1 MPRPQASAEASN
13 FFFCANLYDSHV
25 QHEVDKFK
33 GAHEEISLRLFRQ
46 GKEPKGKK
54 ILVHP
59 LRVLGTRVSSS
70 PLRFRLSHLLL
81 TTCL

>member
-1 MPRPQASAEASN
+1 M
-13 FFFCANLYDSHV
+13 

-54 ILVHP
+54 ILIHP
-59 LRVLGTRVSSS
+59 LRVLGSS
-70 PLRFRLSHLLL
+70 PLPSSLSLHSGELANACAL
-81 TTCL
+81 TLVTTVCAEYTLQILDKGEKAAS